1 MTLLAVLTESRFETG
16 LMHRAHSGPWTEG
29 MTPEDKEIY
38 MTVYQRLDQ
47 EAQEALNVQA
57 YIQAQ
62 NEN

>member
-1 MTLLAVLTESRFETG
+1 
-16 LMHRAHSGPWTEG
+16 MHRAHSGPWTEG

>member
-1 MTLLAVLTESRFETG
+1 
-16 LMHRAHSGPWTEG
+16 MHQRRAWTEG

-38 MTVYQRLDQ
+38 MTVYQKRVDQ
-47 EAQEALNVQA
+47 EKQEALNVQP